1 MPEGQMMT
9 KPMFVM
15 LLTAAAFVAGFAA
28 AQTMSKTAREP
39 QFENTE
45 VKVWKSVVLPNDP
58 LPLHRHEHPRVI
70 IALAGGTMKILEDSG
85 QSEIHQWQTGKAY
98 WLPSNPLGTLH
109 QDINIGEKPIEVI
122 VVELQNE
129 K

>member
-1 MPEGQMMT
+1 MMT
-9 KPMFVM
+9 KSSFVI
-15 LLTAAAFVAGFAA
+15 LLGTAVLVAGFAV

-70 IALAGGTMKILEDSG
+70 IALAGGTMKILENSG

-98 WLPSNPLGTLH
+98 WLPSNPPGTLH
-109 QDINIGEKPIEVI
+109 QDINVGEKPIEVI
-122 VVELQNE
+122 VVELQNA